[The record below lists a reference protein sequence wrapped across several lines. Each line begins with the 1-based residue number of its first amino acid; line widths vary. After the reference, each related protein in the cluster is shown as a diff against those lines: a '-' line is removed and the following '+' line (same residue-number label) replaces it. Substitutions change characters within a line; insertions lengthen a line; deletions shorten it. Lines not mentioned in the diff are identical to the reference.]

1 MNKFFVFH
9 FTKVIKQAGDGI
21 FSCASIC
28 QKLSQYGII

>member
-21 FSCASIC
+21 YSHVHLYAKNYHSTA
-28 QKLSQYGII
+28 